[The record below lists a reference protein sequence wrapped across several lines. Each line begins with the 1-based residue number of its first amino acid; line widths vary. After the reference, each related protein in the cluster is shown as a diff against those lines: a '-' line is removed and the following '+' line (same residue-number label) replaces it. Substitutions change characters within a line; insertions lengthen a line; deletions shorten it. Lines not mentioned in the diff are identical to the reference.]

1 MNSPNLDHRAPPCRQ
16 GEKHRQEFAPTG
28 LSGVALKDRPP
39 LQTGEIRGP
48 QMGRI
53 HRPLTY
59 SDIEN
64 ETAATPCGSLPMRT
78 PVVRLTERGGRTAR
92 RVAEGVDIAEEFLLG
107 RTITR

>member
-1 MNSPNLDHRAPPCRQ
+1 
-16 GEKHRQEFAPTG
+16 
-28 LSGVALKDRPP
+28 
-39 LQTGEIRGP
+39 
-48 QMGRI
+48 MGRI

-92 RVAEGVDIAEEFLLG
+92 RVAEGVDIAEESYWAGLSRDSTAKAMASRLRGAKKLG
-107 RTITR
+107 GSAPLPQQATRSRSSNSAIV